1 MTHSDL
7 SLAGK
12 WLFKRNI
19 SEPLLQFDGMA
30 EFTSLLQDGGMQRV
44 EYYEGGE
51 YILNGQLHLFEQ
63 RQIWEVLPNELRIYK
78 NDGQLL
84 HIFLLDDTQQ
94 AEHTH
99 FCGADVYQCKFIIAD
114 QNNFALHYNVQGPHK
129 NYTLTT
135 FYAAAN
141 D

>member
-1 MTHSDL
+1 MTHIDL

-12 WLFKRNI
+12 WLFKRHI

-30 EFTSLLQDGGMQRV
+30 EFTLLPQGGSQQRA
-44 EYYEGGE
+44 EYYESGE

-84 HIFLLDDTQQ
+84 HVFLLDG
-94 AEHTH
+94 AREHTH
-99 FCGADVYQCKFIIAD
+99 FCGADIYQCKFIITD

-129 NYTLTT
+129 NYTLKT
-135 FYAAAN
+135 FYAAAS